1 VDNTNFWVTRCDLL
15 EKTKLRFD
23 SEGIQFAFP
32 QLDLHINQDGSR
44 AGGSGYPEPA
54 GLMGLSTREAADE
67 ENI

>member
-1 VDNTNFWVTRCDLL
+1 M

-32 QLDLHINQDGSR
+32 QLDLHINHDGTQ
-44 AGGSGYPEPA
+44 AWGSGCPA
-54 GLMGLSTREAADE
+54 PGNVMGIRAHEAADE